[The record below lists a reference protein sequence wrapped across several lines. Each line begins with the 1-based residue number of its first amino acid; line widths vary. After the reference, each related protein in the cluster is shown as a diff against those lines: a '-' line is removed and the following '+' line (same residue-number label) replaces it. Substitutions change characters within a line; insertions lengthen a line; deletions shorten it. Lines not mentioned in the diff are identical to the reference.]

1 MLHICHYWLFPQPP
15 SKEGDQSL
23 EPGAVHSPQRLEV
36 ILPALTQDGSIL
48 HSCFPLLQDVLEHLV
63 ISLTRA
69 VPPVLPHAGYFSQTE
84 SLPSFWPCSSVSRD
98 LLPSLNT
105 KIRPPPSS
113 ARELQA
119 MGKAARLSMSYSLP
133 RRKGRLLLDRW
144 MFLVQNTIS
153 HALTFT

>member
-1 MLHICHYWLFPQPP
+1 MKIRVLHICHYWLFPQPP

-84 SLPSFWPCSSVSRD
+84 SLPSFWPCSSASRD

-105 KIRPPPSS
+105 KIPPHPVLPGSCRPWGK
-113 ARELQA
+113 LQ
-119 MGKAARLSMSYSLP
+119 GSP
-133 RRKGRLLLDRW
+133 
-144 MFLVQNTIS
+144 
-153 HALTFT
+153 